1 MTISFFVELSKSMDQ
16 ELYKSRLNQ
25 RCDFIKSQDYK
36 DIRTNYQNTKEL
48 FEDSEFVAGPNILT
62 NDAEGSTIKI
72 NYMGQTYIRRT
83 EIEWL
88 RPHVSIAKNVHYLN
102 NNQGNL

>member
-1 MTISFFVELSKSMDQ
+1 MSNPFFVESSTKMYQ
-16 ELYKSRLNQ
+16 EIYKSRLNQ
-25 RCDFIKSQDYK
+25 RFNFIKSQDYK
-36 DIRTNYQNTKEL
+36 DIRKNYQNTREL
-48 FEDSEFVAGPNILT
+48 FEDSEFLAGPNILT
-62 NDAEGSTIKI
+62 NDADDSTIKI
-72 NYMGQTYIRRT
+72 NYLGQTFIRRT